1 VSEKFE
7 FVVRAALIGV
17 GATLVMDA
25 WALVLKQVGIPS
37 LNFAMLGRWLGHLP
51 DGQWVHE
58 SIARAAPVRG
68 ERWLGWV
75 AHYSIGV
82 GFAFV
87 LLASFGLDWARA
99 PSLRPALLI
108 GLVTV
113 VAPLFI
119 LQPALGA
126 GIASS
131 KTPTP
136 VFNALKSVVTHAVY
150 GVGLYL
156 AAVATAA
163 TLPAGK

>member
-1 VSEKFE
+1 MSEKFE

-68 ERWLGWV
+68 ERWLGWA

-99 PSLRPALLI
+99 PSLSPALLI

-131 KTPTP
+131 KTATP